1 MAGIKG
7 DMAGGAAVA
16 AAVRAIAAAGI
27 PVNVTAVVPCCE
39 NRIST
44 TSLLPGDLIGSLS
57 GKTIEVFNA
66 DAEGRLILAD
76 GLTWAIR
83 KEGCTRLVDAATLT
97 GAICAMLGYVA
108 TGVMASDDG
117 WYAAL
122 ERPPPTPASASGVCR
137 TSRNMKSSSAAT
149 SVTCATRAATAAAR
163 SRAGL
168 FLRHFTEGLP
178 WLHLDIAGTADNKGY
193 VWEHQVPGATGTAV
207 STLFHLACGLAG
219 KKGGSKMKR
228 PLIEACVDS
237 YASAMAASRAGAD
250 RLELCAHL
258 VIGGTTPTPCSVP
271 AGAARQR
278 RAH

>member
-1 MAGIKG
+1 MDSGGYNLKSSGSMAGIKG

-16 AAVRAIAAAGI
+16 AAVRRHCGGRI

-83 KEGCTRLVDAATLT
+83 KEGCTHLVDAATLT

-122 ERPPPTPASASGVCR
+122 ERAAAHSGER
-137 TSRNMKSSSAAT
+137 FWRMPDFPEYESSSAAT
-149 SVTCATRAATAAAR
+149 SATCATRAATAAAR
-163 SRAGL
+163 SRPGCSCG
-168 FLRHFTEGLP
+168 TLP
-178 WLHLDIAGTADNKGY
+178 RVCLGCIWTL
-193 VWEHQVPGATGTAV
+193 QVRRTTRAM
-207 STLFHLACGLAG
+207 S
-219 KKGGSKMKR
+219 GSIRSPAR
-228 PLIEACVDS
+228 P
-237 YASAMAASRAGAD
+237 
-250 RLELCAHL
+250 
-258 VIGGTTPTPCSVP
+258 
-271 AGAARQR
+271 ARP
-278 RAH
+278 